1 MGTRARQPTQGW
13 VRVFAAACTVVAAA
27 ACTPAPR
34 LVDTPVTS
42 PSQDK
47 PVDTGEVVV
56 GVTDMAG
63 GFNPHEIADQSP
75 LTTALANLVLP
86 SVFRT
91 GPDGTPQL
99 DPTLM
104 VSADVTKADPYTVT
118 YRIRADASWSDAAPI
133 AAEDFVYLWDRMI
146 AEPGTIDAAGY
157 RLISDIAAQD
167 GGKSVEVTFS
177 QPYPGWRTLFS
188 GLLPAH
194 LVKDAPGGWP
204 AALQNSF
211 PAAGGP
217 YAVKTLDRDR
227 GEIVLE
233 RNDRYWEQPATLDRL
248 IMRLG
253 EQDGLVDALDAGHD
267 QLAVAPTDSVGQN
280 LLTGLGDTVSVQ
292 TVPRPAVTSVLLR
305 PGSAKLAEQPVRQA
319 IMALLDRAQLI
330 TVGTG
335 NGPAAGLRADAQV
348 LAPSMPGYAASGPPG
363 GAEPTELLDQA
374 GYTKTDG
381 AWTANGE
388 PVRLVIGAAAERPV
402 DERLA
407 QEVARQLTAAGFTTE
422 VVTPTGAELF
432 AGLFTPAPDGTSGS
446 DDSGDG
452 DGQQAVDIAIAAQ
465 PVGGD
470 PATTLA
476 TNFGCAKDEQ
486 GRTGTA
492 GANPMGFCDTGLQ
505 PTIDAALNGSL
516 PLAEALPTIEP
527 ALWRS
532 AVVLPLYQQA
542 DSLAV
547 RPEMTGVTIG
557 PPLSGPFAGAPF
569 WRRAAG

>member
-1 MGTRARQPTQGW
+1 MATRK
-13 VRVFAAACTVVAAA
+13 VRAFAVACTVVAAA

-34 LVDTPVTS
+34 LVETPVTS
-42 PSQDK
+42 PSKDK

-63 GFNPHEIADQSP
+63 GFNPHEIADQSL
-75 LTTALANLVLP
+75 LTTALATMVLP

-91 GPDGTPQL
+91 GPDGNPQL

-118 YRIRADASWSDAAPI
+118 YQLRADASWSDAAPI
-133 AAEDFVYLWDRMI
+133 AAEDFVYLWERMV
-146 AEPGTIDAAGY
+146 AEPGVIDAAGY

-167 GGKSVEVTFS
+167 GGKTVEVTFS

-194 LVKDAPGGWP
+194 LVKDAPGGWS

-217 YAVKTLDRDR
+217 YTVKTLDRDR

-248 IMRLG
+248 VMRLG
-253 EQDGLVDALDAGHD
+253 EQDGLVDALEAGHD
-267 QLAVAPTDSVGQN
+267 QLAVAPMDSVGQN
-280 LLTGLGDTVSVQ
+280 LLTGLGGTVSVQ
-292 TVPRPAVTSVLLR
+292 TVPRPSVTSVLLR
-305 PGSAKLAEQPVRQA
+305 PGSTVLAEQPVREA
-319 IMALLDRAQLI
+319 IMASLDRAQLI

-363 GAEPTELLDQA
+363 GGDPVELLGQA
-374 GYTKTDG
+374 GFTKTDG
-381 AWTANGE
+381 AWTKDGQ
-388 PVRLVIGAAAERPV
+388 PVRLIIGAAAERPA
-402 DERLA
+402 DERIA
-407 QEVARQLTAAGFTTE
+407 DEVARQLTAAGFATE
-422 VVTPTGAELF
+422 VVKPAGADLF
-432 AGLFTPAPDGTSGS
+432 AGLYTPPATDGT
-446 DDSGDG
+446 
-452 DGQQAVDIAIAAQ
+452 GQQEESGGDDGNTVDIAVVPQ

-476 TNFGCAKDEQ
+476 TNFGCAKDDED
-486 GRTGTA
+486 RTGTA
-492 GANPMGFCDTGLQ
+492 GANPMGFCDPNLQ

-527 ALWRS
+527 ALWRA

-547 RPEMTGVTIG
+547 RAEMTGVTVG

-569 WRRAAG
+569 WRHSAG